1 VQTIDVKKLF
11 GTSLKSWRARKG
23 YSQEQLAERAQLH
36 RTYVSDVERGA
47 RNLSLESITRLARA
61 LDISVASLFPPEF
74 SGGVTGPLA
83 EQGNGHDFVD
93 VLLVEDNPEDVALT
107 LHAFKQS
114 RFANR
119 VQVAGDGEEAL
130 DFIFCQGKYAH
141 LQPTQRPQVVL
152 LDLNLPKVSGLE
164 VLRRIKADERTR
176 TIPVVVLTVSEI
188 FKDFTECERLGAGSY
203 LIKPLNFLRLS
214 QITPQLNL
222 GWALIKPPETLWSKI
237 GT

>member
-1 VQTIDVKKLF
+1 MQTIDVKKLF
-11 GTSLKSWRARKG
+11 GTSLKTWRTRKG
-23 YSQEQLAERAQLH
+23 FSQEQLAERSDLH
-36 RTYVSDVERGA
+36 RTYISDVERGA

-74 SGGVTGPLA
+74 SGGMVGAIADHGT
-83 EQGNGHDFVD
+83 GHDFVD
-93 VLLVEDNPEDVALT
+93 VLLVEDNPDDVALT

-119 VQVAGDGEEAL
+119 VQVAADGEEAL
-130 DFIFCQGKYAH
+130 DYIFGQGKYAH
-141 LQPTQRPQVVL
+141 LRPAQRPQVVL

-176 TIPVVVLTVSEI
+176 SIPVVVLTVSEI
-188 FKDFTECERLGAGSY
+188 FKDFTECERLGAESY

-222 GWALIKPPETLWSKI
+222 GWALIKPPETLLSKVAA
-237 GT
+237 